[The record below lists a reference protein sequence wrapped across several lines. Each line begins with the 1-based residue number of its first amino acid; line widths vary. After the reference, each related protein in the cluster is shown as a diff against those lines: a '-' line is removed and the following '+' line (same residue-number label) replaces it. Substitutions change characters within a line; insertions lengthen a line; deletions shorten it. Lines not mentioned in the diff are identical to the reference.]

1 MERTLH
7 RMCNADKKIDV
18 LFWANLHPNK
28 RGSFEDYICR
38 LSSFCRENGVRIKFV
53 LGNQIND
60 LVRTLFNKFRVD
72 YLLFL
77 PKKLNSITTMIKVL
91 RDTKPKIVHFNF
103 IGFASPLILLCKIMG
118 VSKVVLTDHTSTSI
132 SAGCFQNGGLFES
145 LKNVRRRFYIGKIDH
160 FIAVSN
166 FVGDRLQKRNGISTG
181 KVNVIHNG
189 VDLERFRPP
198 VDELEKTQW
207 KRNNFDVDESISV
220 VTYIGQLTEEKG
232 LLVFLESI
240 RKLLR
245 NHDEIIFAL
254 AGAGPLENYLQ
265 HYIEKTKNNKIKFL
279 GFRDD
284 TEFILRASDIV
295 VVPSVWEEA
304 FGLVI
309 AEALACGVPVI
320 GSRIG
325 GIPEVLLDQKT
336 GILTTPGNVDELVKA
351 IEQLVYD
358 KKSRNSFS
366 TQGRKHVENLFDLKI
381 QVSKTLNLYQHCL
394 GRQKDQR
401 FEKHTY

>member
-1 MERTLH
+1 MVLERTLH

-38 LSSFCRENGVRIKFV
+38 LSSFCRENGVRIKFA

-60 LVRTLFNKFRVD
+60 LLRTLFDKFRVD

-91 RDTKPKIVHFNF
+91 RDSKPKIVHFNF
-103 IGFASPLILLCKIMG
+103 IGFASPLILLCKVMG
-118 VSKVVLTDHTSTSI
+118 VSKVILTEHTSTPI
-132 SAGCFQNGGLFES
+132 SAGCLQNGGLFES
-145 LKNVRRRFYIGKIDH
+145 FKNVRRRFYIGRIDH

-181 KVNVIHNG
+181 KVSVIHNG

-198 VDELEKTQW
+198 ADELEKTQW
-207 KRNNFDVDESISV
+207 KRNIFDVDESISV

-240 RKLLR
+240 QKLLR

-254 AGAGPLENYLQ
+254 AGAGSLESYLLR
-265 HYIEKTKNNKIKFL
+265 YIEQAKNDRIRFL

-284 TEFILRASDIV
+284 TEFILN
-295 VVPSVWEEA
+295 PN
-304 FGLVI
+304 
-309 AEALACGVPVI
+309 
-320 GSRIG
+320 RIK
-325 GIPEVLLDQKT
+325 V
-336 GILTTPGNVDELVKA
+336 NV
-351 IEQLVYD
+351 
-358 KKSRNSFS
+358 
-366 TQGRKHVENLFDLKI
+366 
-381 QVSKTLNLYQHCL
+381 
-394 GRQKDQR
+394 
-401 FEKHTY
+401 